1 MEVQAIIHAYKED
14 VHLGETSVSG
24 EGNENVDTE
33 TAARETDPDTYVT
46 PSKEANSTPSFGLGE
61 FVACIYN
68 EEWYIG
74 EIVDIDEDEQD
85 VEINFMEKSKELYR
99 WPRREDK
106 IWVSFSNVLYVI
118 NRHAPCG
125 KSQRN
130 YRIDESDIE
139 RIRNTFEKKQT

>member
-1 MEVQAIIHAYKED
+1 M
-14 VHLGETSVSG
+14 
-24 EGNENVDTE
+24 
-33 TAARETDPDTYVT
+33 
-46 PSKEANSTPSFGLGE
+46 
-61 FVACIYN
+61 ACIYN

-106 IWVSFSNVLYVI
+106 IWVSFSNVLCVI
-118 NRHAPCG
+118 NRPAPCG

-139 RIRNTFEKKQT
+139 RIRNTFE